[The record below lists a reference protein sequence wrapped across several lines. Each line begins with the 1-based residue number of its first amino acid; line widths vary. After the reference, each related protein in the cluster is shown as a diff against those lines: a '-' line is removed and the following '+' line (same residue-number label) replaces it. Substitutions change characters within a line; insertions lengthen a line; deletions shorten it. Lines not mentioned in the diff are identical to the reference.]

1 LKSLWGV
8 ALALACVQAGRGQLN
23 VSGNFPVLTLD
34 VAPANQSIAALN
46 AVAQVALA
54 GQAGAG
60 VALSGTWTATL
71 TPELSFDGGATWVAT
86 FFKIPNTAQYVA
98 TVAGNGGYTIVCLP
112 GVSHARVRASA
123 YTSGTVTAA
132 LRVWFAR
139 FRSGWV
145 CGFQSLKFPTT
156 ETAPPG
162 SWTGSANVMRTVPSR
177 PGFDVL
183 IT

>member
-1 LKSLWGV
+1 MHLAESRPGGDSGAESDRDHGV
-8 ALALACVQAGRGQLN
+8 GAVLGVDGLVVDQTPPSPRYRKCKVLPAL
-23 VSGNFPVLTLD
+23 
-34 VAPANQSIAALN
+34 
-46 AVAQVALA
+46 
-54 GQAGAG
+54 
-60 VALSGTWTATL
+60 
-71 TPELSFDGGATWVAT
+71 
-86 FFKIPNTAQYVA
+86 
-98 TVAGNGGYTIVCLP
+98 
-112 GVSHARVRASA
+112 
-123 YTSGTVTAA
+123 TVTAA